1 MEVAG
6 EVAEA
11 WGHWLWNA
19 EPLPRHAELL
29 DQRFASNEQNYEAL
43 TNLRFEKDGY
53 GNLMVHPMVLMA
65 VGIFMG
71 GRQDRPLATSSRHA
85 LGSAARKLV
94 ETGRTPCQ
102 KRNRV
107 GIVFSTKGGL
117 RL

>member
-11 WGHWLWNA
+11 WAHWLWTA

-65 VGIFMG
+65 VGIFMAVELRG
-71 GRQDRPLATSSRHA
+71 LRCSSNLAGIT
-85 LGSAARKLV
+85 GTTMQNTLV
-94 ETGRTPCQ
+94 E
-102 KRNRV
+102 KR
-107 GIVFSTKGGL
+107 STLGV
-117 RL
+117 R